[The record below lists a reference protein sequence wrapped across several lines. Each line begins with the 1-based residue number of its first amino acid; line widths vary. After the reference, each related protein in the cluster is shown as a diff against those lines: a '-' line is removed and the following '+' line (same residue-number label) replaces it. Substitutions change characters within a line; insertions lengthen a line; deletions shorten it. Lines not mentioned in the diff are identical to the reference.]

1 MKETRALHP
10 KRWPALTLFMLLLGS
25 ACGKQGLE
33 GPPPSP
39 KSIPALQLAVLTAV
53 GGRLDYCDPDQFPIP
68 RGRPID
74 NAHERLPIIQADQPA
89 YAAILDKEG
98 LSTGQQFT
106 DEELIA
112 INEDYKQLQ
121 AIRLQA
127 DGDLYSFSVLVP
139 KSGAAS
145 GNETVS
151 GTVSQS
157 GLIVIKSR
165 GPGQRLG
172 CPICL
177 AAGDRIAT
185 PLGEVPVQDLRPG
198 MAVWTTDR
206 SGDRIRAVVLQVG
219 SMLAPLGHEVV
230 RITLADGRMFV
241 ASPGHPTA
249 DGRTVGALRPGDL
262 LDGSR
267 VASAKLISYAG
278 TTYDLLPSGPTGTYF
293 VNGVLIA
300 STLFDRL

>member
-1 MKETRALHP
+1 VRENGVPSH
-10 KRWPALTLFMLLLGS
+10 KRWLTLIVLLLAS
-25 ACGKQGLE
+25 SCAKQELG

-39 KSIPALQLAVLTAV
+39 ESIPALQLDVLTAV
-53 GGRLDYCDPDQFPIP
+53 GGRLDYCDPDQYPIAH
-68 RGRPID
+68 GRPID
-74 NAHERLPIIQADQPA
+74 NARERLPIIQTDAPA

-98 LSTGQQFT
+98 LSAGQDFT
-106 DEELIA
+106 DDELIA

-127 DGDLYSFSVLVP
+127 SGALYSFSVLVP

-151 GTVSQS
+151 GTVSTS
-157 GLIVIKSR
+157 GSVTITTR
-165 GPGQRLG
+165 GPGQRLN

-185 PLGEVPVQDLRPG
+185 PEGDVRVQDLRPG

-206 SGDRIRAVVLQVG
+206 SGRRITAVVLEVG
-219 SMLAPLGHEVV
+219 SMQAPIGHEVV
-230 RITLADGRMFV
+230 RIGLADGRAFV

-249 DGRTVGALRPGDL
+249 EGRTVGDLRPGDL

-267 VASAKLISYAG
+267 VISATLVGYAG
-278 TTYDLLPSGPTGTYF
+278 VTYDLLPSGPTGTYF
-293 VNGVLIA
+293 VNGVLLG
-300 STLFDRL
+300 STLFEQS